1 MHDYG
6 HFSCIIM
13 GLPGCPETHNPS
25 AGGST
30 PSGPTRLNLSVPA
43 TKPPSQGSQRSLNGS
58 ECWVAAPYHLMINMR
73 LTIDKAGRVVVPKPL
88 RDELCL
94 EPGVATS
101 FIFLK

>member
-1 MHDYG
+1 
-6 HFSCIIM
+6 
-13 GLPGCPETHNPS
+13 
-25 AGGST
+25 
-30 PSGPTRLNLSVPA
+30 
-43 TKPPSQGSQRSLNGS
+43 
-58 ECWVAAPYHLMINMR
+58 MR